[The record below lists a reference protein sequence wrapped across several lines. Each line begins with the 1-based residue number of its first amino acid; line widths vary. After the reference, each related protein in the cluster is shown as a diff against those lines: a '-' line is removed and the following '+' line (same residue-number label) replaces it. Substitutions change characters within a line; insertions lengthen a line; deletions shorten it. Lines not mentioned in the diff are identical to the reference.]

1 MLTEFTFI
9 TLTFNH
15 SKYII
20 EHLESIK
27 SLIEKYGKNISIDML
42 VADDCSS
49 DTTILLAEK
58 WLNDNRYMFRN
69 INILSS
75 FENKGTIQNLI
86 NALEK
91 CQTRFFKFLSG
102 DDAYY
107 DNNIFTIV
115 ENTTNIL
122 VTPII
127 PIVENGSSA
136 YIFKSIMN
144 NFYILDYACRK
155 GMTDFIM
162 KYDNFLPAPGV
173 FVPCDSLKNEEYY
186 SFISKYKFIEDI
198 PTWHYLYFIKKIGMD
213 IMYEP
218 FVRYRIGCGIST
230 DKQSKNRNY
239 FNEEKNTIVKDF
251 KLKKY
256 IFPKSVNIYRYMFY
270 FLKKKALKQHN
281 QVYDKYHD
289 ISKKSH
295 NY

>member
-1 MLTEFTFI
+1 MTEFTFI

-15 SKYII
+15 SAYII
-20 EHLESIK
+20 EHLESVK
-27 SLIEKYGKNISIDML
+27 MLIEKYGKEISVDLII
-42 VADDCSS
+42 ADDCSTDS
-49 DTTILLAEK
+49 TIITVDN
-58 WLNDNRYMFRN
+58 WLENNKGFFKN
-69 INILSS
+69 ISLLSS
-75 FENKGTIQNLI
+75 TENKGTVQNLI

-107 DNNIFTIV
+107 DNDIFTIV

-127 PIVENGSSA
+127 PIVEKDSSA
-136 YIFKSIMN
+136 YIFKGIMN

-162 KYDNFLPAPGV
+162 KYDNFLSAPGV

-239 FNEEKNTIVKDF
+239 FDEEKKTIIKDF

-256 IFPKSVNIYRYMFY
+256 SFPKCVNIYRYLFY

-281 QVYDKYHD
+281 QVYDEYCGINNK
-289 ISKKSH
+289 
-295 NY
+295 